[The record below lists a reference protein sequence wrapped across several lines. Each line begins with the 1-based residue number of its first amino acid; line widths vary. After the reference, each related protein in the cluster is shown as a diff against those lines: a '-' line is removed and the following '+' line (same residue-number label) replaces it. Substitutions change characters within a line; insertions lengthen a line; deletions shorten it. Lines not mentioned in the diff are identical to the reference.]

1 MGMTTLGPGPLP
13 PGSAA
18 RFRTRHPA
26 PAAGGSWSG
35 AAGRGAMRSGNV
47 AAGESSARAAA
58 PGTAAL
64 PDDTAGSSRSVD
76 RRRLRSHPDEA
87 SRGCRNPRPVR
98 PVSAAFACAA
108 AFALAPPFLAA
119 AAQTAS
125 LPAIAHAV
133 DPAEIAQTLDGID
146 HDRTSGREGERRAAA
161 FLEERLRAY
170 GIRHERHDIRAY
182 LSWPVSASLTAE
194 GDGPTLTVAA
204 VTPAFAASTPPEG
217 IAGPPLFLP
226 PDLPDTAPLG
236 PDARGAVVV
245 AQGMVSPESVLRAQR
260 AGAAGL
266 VHVNEGETLHEMI
279 ATTIWG
285 TPTPESARRLPAIP
299 VVSIA
304 RSAGERLR
312 ATASPR
318 LRLRLVTR
326 VDRGWAAIPLVVAEV
341 PGRRPDWIL
350 VATHLDAWYH
360 GMTDTGGTVASIL
373 EMARVLHGAG
383 PLVRGVRFAWWPGHS
398 FGRYAGSGWYAD
410 RFWADLDRH
419 AVAYTN
425 LDGAGRR
432 GSRTGA
438 IAAGGWPGIREFS
451 REFARTALG
460 REPLPVG
467 DRLFRPGRDS
477 DSAFQGLGIPEFFVG
492 VPGPP
497 PGHPDVEPWGRIRY
511 WHTKDDTRDKL
522 DLDVLALDTRYRV
535 AQLHALATAPVVPL
549 RIEPVVASYLRAI
562 DELAAAGAGRFDL
575 GPARAAAV
583 RLREL
588 ALQLDAA
595 PVPHDEAAQAACDR
609 LLISLT
615 HRLNSTLYTRAGRF
629 DQDPAAELPILPLLA
644 PVRELARTPPD
655 TDEAGFLETALVRGR
670 NAVVATLD
678 EAAATIEQALART
691 AGR

>member
-1 MGMTTLGPGPLP
+1 MNMTMPHRGP
-13 PGSAA
+13 
-18 RFRTRHPA
+18 RRRRRT
-26 PAAGGSWSG
+26 G
-35 AAGRGAMRSGNV
+35 AA
-47 AAGESSARAAA
+47 
-58 PGTAAL
+58 L
-64 PDDTAGSSRSVD
+64 
-76 RRRLRSHPDEA
+76 
-87 SRGCRNPRPVR
+87 
-98 PVSAAFACAA
+98 ACAA
-108 AFALAPPFLAA
+108 AFALAAGPLPA
-119 AAQTAS
+119 AAQPASQLAS
-125 LPAIAHAV
+125 LPPIAHAV
-133 DPAEIAQTLDGID
+133 DPAEIARTLDGID

-170 GIRHERHDIRAY
+170 GIRHERHDIKAY

-194 GDGPTLTVAA
+194 GDGPTLTITA
-204 VTPAFAASTPPEG
+204 VTPAFGASTPPDG

-226 PDLPDTAPLG
+226 PDLDDSAPLG
-236 PDARGAVVV
+236 PEARGAVVV

-260 AGAAGL
+260 AGAVGL

-285 TPTPESARRLPAIP
+285 TPTPESAGRLPAIP

-312 ATASPR
+312 AAASPR
-318 LRLRLVTR
+318 LRLRLATR
-326 VDRGWAAIPLVVAEV
+326 VDRGWATIPLVVAEV
-341 PGRRPDWIL
+341 PGRRPECIL
-350 VATHLDAWYH
+350 VATHLDAWYT

-373 EMARVLHGAG
+373 EMARVLHQAG

-410 RFWADLDRH
+410 RFWADLDRRV
-419 AVAYTN
+419 VAYTN

-460 REPLPVG
+460 REPLPPA

-511 WHTKDDTRDKL
+511 WHTRDDTRDKL

-549 RIEPVVASYLRAI
+549 RIEPIAASYLRAI

-575 GPARAAAV
+575 EPARAAAV

-588 ALQLDAA
+588 ALRLDAR
-595 PVPHDEAAQAACDR
+595 PVPGDEAGQAARDR
-609 LLISLT
+609 LLTSLT
-615 HRLNSTLYTRAGRF
+615 HRLNSTLYSRAGRF

-670 NAVVATLD
+670 NAVVATLE
-678 EAAATIEQALART
+678 EAAAAIEHVLGQPAAPRGPAR
-691 AGR
+691 